1 MSRRCPAVLAGA
13 VMVACVLPLAYLVLL
28 SVAGPWEFPE
38 ILPESVRFDR
48 WTLLLGGEQALVDS
62 LLLSLFVSTTVAALS
77 TLAGFVTARAVA
89 YHRRLSLLLF
99 LAYLPFAVSPVIL
112 GVSLLYVYIRL
123 GLVATV
129 PGVVL
134 SHTIFAYGF
143 AVVYWV
149 PFWNAEKRAF
159 EDLVRTLGGTTTEA
173 YRLVLL
179 PLARGPLLV
188 CFFQTFLISWF
199 QYGLTILVGS
209 GKVDTL
215 PLRVYAYVFEA
226 NLGYAAVASCL
237 LVVPPLVLLWLNTRI
252 VRRLV

>member
-1 MSRRCPAVLAGA
+1 VRLRLRDGLAAV
-13 VMVACVLPLAYLVLL
+13 VMAASAFPLAYLALL
-28 SVAGPWEFPE
+28 SVAGPWEFPNL
-38 ILPESVRFDR
+38 LPARLRFDR
-48 WTLLLGGEQALVDS
+48 WALLLGRERALLES
-62 LLLSLFVSTTVAALS
+62 LLLSLVVSTTVGVLA
-77 TLAGFVTARAVA
+77 TLGGFVTARAVA
-89 YHRRLSLLLF
+89 YHRRRSFLLF

-123 GLVATV
+123 GLSATV
-129 PGVVL
+129 LGVVL

-149 PFWNAEKRAF
+149 PFWNPEKRAF
-159 EDLVRTLGGTTTEA
+159 EDLVRTLGGTTAEA

-179 PLARGPLLV
+179 PLSRGPLLV
-188 CFFQTFLISWF
+188 CFFQAFLISWF

-209 GKVDTL
+209 GKVETL

-226 NLGYAAVASCL
+226 NLGYAAVAACL
-237 LVVPPLVLLWLNTRI
+237 LVAPPLVLLWLNTRI

>member
-1 MSRRCPAVLAGA
+1 MRDRWRAILAAA
-13 VMVACVLPLAYLVLL
+13 VMMACAFPLAYLALL
-28 SVAGPWEFPE
+28 SVAGPWEFPAL
-38 ILPESVRFDR
+38 IPASLRPDR
-48 WTLLLGGEQALVDS
+48 WTLLLGRQQALLDS
-62 LLLSLFVSTTVAALS
+62 LLVSLFVSTTVAVLS

-89 YHRRLSLLLF
+89 YHRRRSALLF

-123 GLVATV
+123 ALVATV
-129 PGVVL
+129 AGVVL

-149 PFWNAEKRAF
+149 PFWNPEKRAF
-159 EDLVRTLGGTTTEA
+159 EDLVRTLGGTTGVA

-179 PLARGPLLV
+179 PLSRGPLLV

-237 LVVPPLVLLWLNTRI
+237 LVVPPIALLWLNTRI

>member
-1 MSRRCPAVLAGA
+1 MSRRTRDALAVL
-13 VMVACVLPLAYLVLL
+13 VSLACVFPLAYLVLL
-28 SVAGPWEFPE
+28 SVAGSWEFPRL
-38 ILPESVRFDR
+38 LPRSLRFDR
-48 WTLLLGGEQALVDS
+48 WIAILGPHRALVDS
-62 LLLSLFVSTTVAALS
+62 LLLSLVVSTTVGGIS
-77 TLAGFVTARAVA
+77 TVAGFVTARALA
-89 YHRRLSLLLF
+89 YHRRRSLLLF

-123 GLVATV
+123 GLSATV
-129 PGVVL
+129 AGVVL

-149 PFWNAEKRAF
+149 PFWNPEKRAF
-159 EDLVRTLGGTTTEA
+159 EDLVRTLGGTAIDA

-179 PLARGPLLV
+179 PLSKGPILV

-199 QYGLTILVGS
+199 QYGLTLLVGS

-237 LVVPPLVLLWLNTRI
+237 LVVPPLVLLWLNARTL
-252 VRRLV
+252 RRLV

>member
-1 MSRRCPAVLAGA
+1 MKVSSRDVLAGA
-13 VMVACVLPLAYLVLL
+13 VMTACAFPLAYLALL
-28 SVAGPWEFPE
+28 SVAGPWEYPA
-38 ILPESVRFDR
+38 ILPEGLRFDR
-48 WTLLLGGEQALVDS
+48 WTLLLGREQALLES
-62 LLLSLFVSTTVAALS
+62 LLVSLFVSTTVGSLS
-77 TLAGFVTARAVA
+77 TLAGFLTARTVA
-89 YHRRLSLLLF
+89 YHRRRSLLLF

-123 GLVATV
+123 RLVATV
-129 PGVVL
+129 AGVVL

-149 PFWNAEKRAF
+149 PFWNPEKRAF
-159 EDLVRTLGGTTTEA
+159 EDLVRTLGGTPAEA

-179 PLARGPLLV
+179 PLSRGPLLV

-237 LVVPPLVLLWLNTRI
+237 LVGPPLVLLWLNTRI

>member
-1 MSRRCPAVLAGA
+1 MA
-13 VMVACVLPLAYLVLL
+13 ACVFPLAYLALL

-38 ILPESVRFDR
+38 ILPRSFRFDR
-48 WTLLLGGEQALVDS
+48 WTLLLGRQPALFES
-62 LLLSLFVSTTVAALS
+62 LLVSLFVSTTVGALS

-89 YHRRLSLLLF
+89 YHRRRATLLF

-129 PGVVL
+129 AGVVL

-149 PFWNAEKRAF
+149 PFWNAEKLAF
-159 EDLVRTLGGTTTEA
+159 EDLVRTLGGTTAQA

-179 PLARGPLLV
+179 PLSRGPLLV
-188 CFFQTFLISWF
+188 CFFQAFLSSWF
-199 QYGLTILVGS
+199 QYGLTVLVGS

-237 LVVPPLVLLWLNTRI
+237 LVVPPLVLLWLNTRL
-252 VRRLV
+252 VRRLG

>member
-1 MSRRCPAVLAGA
+1 MKRHGRSVLAAA
-13 VMVACVLPLAYLVLL
+13 VMAACVFPLAYLALL

-38 ILPESVRFDR
+38 ILPESIRFDR
-48 WTLLLGGEQALVDS
+48 WTLLLGREQALVDS

-89 YHRRLSLLLF
+89 YHARRPWLLF

-129 PGVVL
+129 AGVVL

-149 PFWNAEKRAF
+149 PFWNVEKRAF
-159 EDLVRTLGGTTTEA
+159 EDLVRTLGGTTGEA
-173 YRLVLL
+173 YRRVLL
-179 PLARGPLLV
+179 PLSRGPLLV

>member
-1 MSRRCPAVLAGA
+1 MKRRGRGMLAAG
-13 VMVACVLPLAYLVLL
+13 VMGACVFPLAYLALS
-28 SVAGPWEFPE
+28 SVAGPWEFPD
-38 ILPESVRFDR
+38 ILPQSLRFDR
-48 WTLLLGGEQALVDS
+48 WTLLLGREQALVDS
-62 LLLSLFVSTTVAALS
+62 LLVSLFVSTTVGLLS

-89 YHRRLSLLLF
+89 YHRRRPLLLF

-129 PGVVL
+129 AGVVL
-134 SHTIFAYGF
+134 SHTIFAFGF

-159 EDLVRTLGGTTTEA
+159 EDLVRTLGGTTAVA

-179 PLARGPLLV
+179 PLSRGPLLV

-226 NLGYAAVASCL
+226 NLGHAAVASCL

>member
-1 MSRRCPAVLAGA
+1 VKDRARAVLAA
-13 VMVACVLPLAYLVLL
+13 VVMAACVSPLAYLALL

-38 ILPESVRFDR
+38 ILPEGLRLDR
-48 WTLLLGGEQALVDS
+48 WTLLLVRQQALFDS
-62 LLLSLFVSTTVAALS
+62 LLVSLFVSTTVAVVS

-89 YHRRLSLLLF
+89 YHHRRSVLLR

-129 PGVVL
+129 AGVVL

-143 AVVYWV
+143 AVVFWV

-159 EDLVRTLGGTTTEA
+159 EDLVRTLGGTTGEA

-179 PLARGPLLV
+179 PLSRGPLLV

-252 VRRLV
+252 VRRLG